1 MKSPRYPS
9 RYSIVSGLAFALALV
24 TAAPSAHANVYASN
38 VKISGGMT
46 NIAVAQGTSVVIS
59 YILNEPAPSG
69 VTIKILSGA
78 TAVRTITLAGGTQG
92 TTRGTNTVTW
102 DGKTDGGGNVP
113 GGNYS
118 VSIKA
123 ASTGYAGWTLTTDDN
138 NEGNK
143 IYVPTGIA
151 VDRNT
156 NSPFYGRVLASN
168 AILNPNGVAVLGD
181 QVGIL
186 KCNADGSYAD
196 EGGFS
201 DGGHVWAGGGNSPWK
216 IRMSAD
222 DHVYVNDF
230 SVSGDIYRFDPT
242 ISAASQL
249 HVLSST
255 NWGPGYNLSGPGIFG
270 TGTNTEIWMADDRYN
285 GGVTSVGILRY
296 FVSADGTC
304 SNGDTGT
311 VMVGTGTGTNLSL
324 YPMDVA
330 LDKAHNIY
338 TVQNCFSAG
347 DPAARVLRFAADPST
362 NSNLTF
368 PEYTADWTAGSG
380 GDMDWC
386 EASGLAVDPTGAYL
400 AVGFL
405 GVGYGVGGNTKILST
420 ADGSVITS
428 LDLGVRLSGYTEKG
442 DYDVDWDAVGNV
454 YLVDEYSGVWRAYS
468 PPGANQATTLAL
480 PVVQVI
486 APMQPPYITSIGASA
501 GTNTIHFT
509 GAASDP
515 ASTFLLLSAT
525 VVQGPYSPE
534 AGAIITGSGG
544 VFQAVVLVNG
554 PVRFYRIERLA
565 TIPIRITNLS
575 IAGTTVTLNFTG
587 SPSDSPLA
595 FTLLSSAA
603 VNGTY
608 ATAAGAKFTQVN
620 PGLFQATVLVNG
632 PTQYYQIRK

>member
-1 MKSPRYPS
+1 MKSPKYPS
-9 RYSIVSGLAFALALV
+9 RYSLVGGLALALALA
-24 TAAPSAHANVYASN
+24 TAAPSAYANVYA
-38 VKISGGMT
+38 T
-46 NIAVAQGTSVVIS
+46 NIKLNGGLTNTTVAQGSSVSIS

-102 DGKTDGGGNVP
+102 DGKNDGGGNVP

-138 NEGNK
+138 NEGNL
-143 IYVPTGIA
+143 IWFPTGIA
-151 VDRNT
+151 IDRNT
-156 NSPFYGRVLASN
+156 NSPYYGRVLAANSEPQ
-168 AILNPNGVAVLGD
+168 AGSPLGY

-196 EGGFS
+196 EGGLS
-201 DGGHVWAGGGNSPWK
+201 TGGYGWAGDGNSPWK

-222 DHVYVNDF
+222 DYVYVNDF
-230 SVSGDIYRFDPT
+230 AVSGDIYRFDPT

-255 NWGPGYNLSGPGIFG
+255 NRGPGYDLSGPGIFG
-270 TGTNTEIWMADDRYN
+270 TGTNTEIWMADGSYN

-296 FVSADGTC
+296 FVSADGAC

-311 VMVGTGTGTNLSL
+311 VMVATGGDLSL
-324 YPMDVA
+324 YPFDVA

-338 TVQNCFSAG
+338 TVQYCFNPG

-362 NSNLTF
+362 NSNRTF
-368 PEYTADWTAGSG
+368 PESTADWTAGSG
-380 GDMDWC
+380 GDVDWC
-386 EASGLAVDPTGAYL
+386 QANGLAVDPTGAYL

-405 GVGYGVGGNTKILST
+405 GAGGGVGGNTKILST
-420 ADGSVITS
+420 ADGSVITN

-468 PPGANQATTLAL
+468 PPGTNQATTLAL

-509 GAASDP
+509 GATSDP

-544 VFQAVVLVNG
+544 AFQVVVLVNG

-565 TIPIRITNLS
+565 AIPIRITNLS

-603 VNGTY
+603 ANGTY
-608 ATAAGAKFTQVN
+608 ATAAGASVIQVS

-632 PTQYYQIRK
+632 PRQYYQIRK